1 MLNNLEY
8 VEKELIVLEV
18 ANNHQG
24 DVQHGLN
31 IIKSFSEINKNFVEN
46 FNFAF
51 KFQYRN
57 LNTFIHKSFKD
68 SEIKY
73 VRRFLDTQLE
83 KSEWNLLIDA
93 VKSEGFLTMCT
104 PFDEDSVDEVIK
116 DQYDI
121 LKIASASI
129 DDWPLIEKIGD
140 SSKKEIIASIGG
152 ASIEKVKRFYSYMSN
167 KNKDLALNYCVSL
180 YPTSKKDLNLS
191 YIKELSKTFPSIPI
205 GFSTHESGELDN
217 SAGLALAA
225 GAVIFEKHIALEN
238 KEKGYGINDYSVN
251 LEQYNK
257 WIESLMEAKT
267 IIGTVSKRNEN
278 LDKELDALRDLKRG
292 VFAKTD
298 ITENILDS
306 ENVYFSIP
314 SNENQVLSNDL
325 SKFND
330 IHIKKGI
337 KKDEAI
343 LYNQVK
349 VNNTRPEIEKI
360 RDIIRDDLIGNNISI
375 PQSIDLEVS
384 HHYGIEN
391 FSEYGT
397 CMLTL
402 VNKDYCKKILYQFPN
417 QKHPEHYHKIKEETF
432 IILVGSLNVTVEEKN
447 YELNK
452 GDILTI
458 ERGEK
463 HSFESTTGAIFEEI
477 STEHLS
483 DDSYYTDEKIQ
494 NNLNRKSKIMLFNS

>member
-1 MLNNLEY
+1 MLNNL
-8 VEKELIVLEV
+8 VNGEKELIVLEI

-31 IIKSFSEINKNFVEN
+31 IIKSFSEINKNFIEN

-83 KSEWNLLIDA
+83 KSEWNLLIEA

-104 PFDEDSVDEVIK
+104 PFDEDSVDEVIR

-140 SSKKEIIASIGG
+140 SNKKEIIASIGG

-167 KNKDLALNYCVSL
+167 RNKDLALNYCVSL

-191 YIKELSKTFPSIPI
+191 YINELSKTFPSIPI

-298 ITENILDS
+298 ITEDILDY

-314 SNENQVLSNDL
+314 SNKNQVLSNDL

-330 IHIKKGI
+330 IHIKKEI
-337 KKDEAI
+337 NKDKAI
-343 LYNQVK
+343 LYNHVK
-349 VNNTRPEIEKI
+349 VTNTRPEIEKI
-360 RDIIRDDLIGNNISI
+360 RDTIRDDLISNNISI

-391 FSEYGT
+391 FAEYGT

-432 IILVGSLNVTVEEKN
+432 IVLVGSLNVTVEEKN

-463 HSFESTTGAIFEEI
+463 HSFESNTGAIFEEI
-477 STEHLS
+477 STEHIS

-494 NNLNRKSKIMLFNS
+494 NNLNRKSKIMLFNN

>member
-1 MLNNLEY
+1 MLNNL
-8 VEKELIVLEV
+8 VNGEKELIVLEV

-167 KNKDLALNYCVSL
+167 RNKDLALNYCVSL
-180 YPTSKKDLNLS
+180 YPTSNKDLNLS

-251 LEQYNK
+251 LKQYNK

-343 LYNQVK
+343 FYNQVK

-432 IILVGSLNVTVEEKN
+432 IILVGTLNVTVEEKN

>member
-1 MLNNLEY
+1 MINKLVNG
-8 VEKELIVLEV
+8 EKELIVLEV

-167 KNKDLALNYCVSL
+167 RNKDLALNYCVSL

-251 LEQYNK
+251 LKQYNK

-343 LYNQVK
+343 FYNQVK

-432 IILVGSLNVTVEEKN
+432 IILVGTLNVTVEEKN

>member
-1 MLNNLEY
+1 M
-8 VEKELIVLEV
+8 
-18 ANNHQG
+18 
-24 DVQHGLN
+24 
-31 IIKSFSEINKNFVEN
+31 
-46 FNFAF
+46 
-51 KFQYRN
+51 
-57 LNTFIHKSFKD
+57 
-68 SEIKY
+68 
-73 VRRFLDTQLE
+73 
-83 KSEWNLLIDA
+83 
-93 VKSEGFLTMCT
+93 
-104 PFDEDSVDEVIK
+104 
-116 DQYDI
+116 
-121 LKIASASI
+121 
-129 DDWPLIEKIGD
+129 
-140 SSKKEIIASIGG
+140 
-152 ASIEKVKRFYSYMSN
+152 
-167 KNKDLALNYCVSL
+167 
-180 YPTSKKDLNLS
+180 
-191 YIKELSKTFPSIPI
+191 
-205 GFSTHESGELDN
+205 
-217 SAGLALAA
+217 
-225 GAVIFEKHIALEN
+225 
-238 KEKGYGINDYSVN
+238 
-251 LEQYNK
+251 
-257 WIESLMEAKT
+257 
-267 IIGTVSKRNEN
+267 
-278 LDKELDALRDLKRG
+278 
-292 VFAKTD
+292 
-298 ITENILDS
+298 
-306 ENVYFSIP
+306 
-314 SNENQVLSNDL
+314 LSNDL

-343 LYNQVK
+343 FYNQVK

-432 IILVGSLNVTVEEKN
+432 IILVGSLNVTVEEKY

>member
-1 MLNNLEY
+1 MINKLVNG
-8 VEKELIVLEV
+8 EKELIVLEV

-167 KNKDLALNYCVSL
+167 RNKDLALNYCVSL

-251 LEQYNK
+251 LKQYNK

-343 LYNQVK
+343 FYNQVK

-432 IILVGSLNVTVEEKN
+432 IILVGTLNVTVEEKN

-458 ERGEK
+458 ERGKK